1 MTKNNKDSKE
11 IKLPLVNQQHVHGEG
26 CSHDHDDIE
35 TSVDDVLAFMQERCE
50 DILINIRELQDAMD
64 DLSHMVEEDVS
75 PVSEYVT
82 QLKDE
87 FKRLSFLVDSMVY
100 APDESEGDTEN

>member
-1 MTKNNKDSKE
+1 MSKNNKDSKE
-11 IKLPLVNQQHVHGEG
+11 IKLPLVNHHVHGEG
-26 CSHDHDDIE
+26 CSHDHDDVE
-35 TSVDDVLAFMQERCE
+35 ASVDDVLAFMQERCE

-75 PVSEYVT
+75 PVNDYVT

-100 APDESEGDTEN
+100 APDESEDNTKK